1 MKATLEPTSVRLCLQ
16 PPDGGRLSESNPLRD
31 CAPAH
36 ATRSP
41 IIPLE
46 LLPNQLPTPQTK
58 FSQ

>member
-1 MKATLEPTSVRLCLQ
+1 MRLCLQ